1 MKMKAWINNEEIE
14 FSEGETVLQAATRAG
29 VFIPTLCAFMPLD
42 HTPGTCRMC
51 LVEISPG
58 ADGSEKQI
66 VTACTTPLVEGM
78 RVWTRTAEVR
88 RLQRMQVAWIFAD
101 HDQDCAS
108 CARYGNCELQDLAL
122 YVGLRDNT
130 CNGRFKVARPDDWS
144 ATGVVRDANKCVR
157 CCRCINVCRRVQG
170 ISALTL
176 DKIGTES
183 GVGVAGAV
191 RWAES
196 SLCVQCGQCTLVCPT
211 GALSE
216 HDQIEQVV
224 DWLDDPEIKTVVA
237 FAPAVRVTI
246 GDEFGLPAGQ
256 DTERKINTDPKRL
269 GADYVCDINWAADVT
284 IMEEGTELLHRLSTG
299 KGLPMMTSCCPGW
312 VNYVEKLHPELL
324 ENLSSTR
331 SPQGIFGSLVKTW
344 FAREHNID
352 PEKLRFISLM
362 PCTAKKDEAAR
373 EQLKKNGLP
382 DTDVV
387 LTVREFA
394 RLLHRYGINLPELPD
409 GEYDSPFMAQ
419 NSGAGAIFGVTGG
432 VMEAAVRT
440 VYHTVTGR
448 ELEGICFEPA
458 RGQDWIREAEVDL
471 GEKGRVRVAV
481 VHGLVNVPK
490 LLERIN
496 SGEARYDFVEVM
508 ACPGGCVDGG
518 GTVRSK
524 FNYLQFA
531 RDRAHGIYKIDGE
544 RKIRQSHN
552 NPDVVRLYREF
563 LEKPMS
569 EKAEELL
576 HTTYRDRKQAPRRR
590 TITEIWRDVQLG

>member
-1 MKMKAWINNEEIE
+1 MKAWINDVEIE
-14 FSEGETVLQAATRAG
+14 FTEGETVLQAATRVG
-29 VFIPTLCAFMPLD
+29 IFIPTLCAFLPLD

-58 ADGSEKQI
+58 ADGSDKQI
-66 VTACTTPLVEGM
+66 VTACTTPLTEGM
-78 RVWTRTAEVR
+78 RVQTRTAEVR
-88 RLQRMQVAWIFAD
+88 RVQRMQVAWIFAD

-122 YVGLRDNT
+122 YVGLRDNS
-130 CNGRFKVARPDDWS
+130 CNGRFTTPRPDDWS

-157 CCRCINVCRRVQG
+157 CYRCINVCRRVQG
-170 ISALTL
+170 VSALTL
-176 DKIGTES
+176 DDIGTKS
-183 GVGVAGAV
+183 GVGIAGAV
-191 RWAES
+191 RWADS
-196 SLCVQCGQCTLVCPT
+196 GLCVQCGQCTLVCPT

-216 HDQIEQVV
+216 HDQIEQAV
-224 DWLDDPEIKTVVA
+224 DWLNDPEIKTVIA

-246 GDEFGLPAGQ
+246 GDEFGLEPGTN
-256 DTERKINTDPKRL
+256 TERKIITALKRL
-269 GADYVCDINWAADVT
+269 GADYVCDINWGADVT
-284 IMEEGTELLHRLSTG
+284 VMEEGTELLHRLSTG

-312 VNYVEKLHPELL
+312 VNFVEKLHPELI

-344 FAREHNID
+344 FAKEHGID
-352 PEKLRFISLM
+352 PKKIKFISLM

-373 EQLKKNGLP
+373 DQLKKDGLP
-382 DTDVV
+382 DTDLV

-394 RLLHRYGINLPELPD
+394 RLLHRYGINFSELPEGD
-409 GEYDSPFMAQ
+409 YDSPFMAQ

-440 VYHTVTGR
+440 VYHQVTGN
-448 ELEGICFEPA
+448 ELESVAFEA
-458 RGQDWIREAEVDL
+458 VRGQEWLREATVDL
-471 GEKGRVRVAV
+471 GEKGKVRIAV
-481 VHGLVNVPK
+481 VHGLSNVEK
-490 LLERIN
+490 LLPQIK
-496 SGEARYDFVEVM
+496 SGEHHYDFIEVM

-518 GTVRSK
+518 GTIRSK

-531 RDRAHGIYKIDGE
+531 DKRAKGIYTIDSK

-552 NPDVVRLYREF
+552 NPDVVRLYKDF
-563 LEKPMS
+563 LTEPMS

-576 HTTYRDRKQAPRRR
+576 HTTYKDRKAAPRRR
-590 TITEIWRDVQLG
+590 TITEIWKDVKLG

>member
-1 MKMKAWINNEEIE
+1 MKAWINDIEIE
-14 FSEGETVLQAATRAG
+14 FTEGETVLQAASRMG
-29 VFIPTLCAFMPLD
+29 IFIPTLCAFLPLD

-58 ADGSEKQI
+58 ADGSQKQI

-78 RVWTRTAEVR
+78 RVQTRTAEVR
-88 RLQRMQVAWIFAD
+88 RIQRMQVAWIFAD

-130 CNGRFKVARPDDWS
+130 CNGRFTQKRPDDWS

-157 CCRCINVCRRVQG
+157 CGRCIEVCRSVQG

-176 DKIGTES
+176 DDIGTAS
-183 GVGVAGAV
+183 GVGVAGAT
-191 RWAES
+191 RWADS

-216 HDQIEQVV
+216 HDQIERAV
-224 DWLDDPEIKTVVA
+224 DWLNDSEIKTVVA

-256 DTERKINTDPKRL
+256 NTEKKIITALKRL
-269 GADYVCDINWAADVT
+269 GADFVCDINWAADVT
-284 IMEEGTELLHRLSTG
+284 IMEEGTELLHRLESG

-312 VNYVEKLHPELL
+312 VNFVEKLHPELID
-324 ENLSSTR
+324 NLSSTR

-344 FAREHNID
+344 FAKEHGID
-352 PEKLRFISLM
+352 PAKIRFISLM

-373 EQLKKNGLP
+373 EQLAKDGMP
-382 DTDVV
+382 DTDLV

-394 RLLHRYGINLPELPD
+394 RLLHRYGIDLTALPES
-409 GEYDSPFMAQ
+409 EYDSPFMTE
-419 NSGAGAIFGVTGG
+419 NTGAGAIFGVTGG
-432 VMEAAVRT
+432 VMEAALRT
-440 VYHTVTGR
+440 VHHAVTGK
-448 ELEGICFEPA
+448 ELEHIVFEPV
-458 RGQDWIREAEVDL
+458 RGQSWLREAEVDL
-471 GEKGRVRVAV
+471 GAKGKVKVAV
-481 VHGLVNVPK
+481 VHGLANVAR
-490 LLERIN
+490 LIERIE
-496 SGEARYDFVEVM
+496 SGEADYQFIEVM

-531 RDRAHGIYKIDGE
+531 DKRAQGIYDIDE
-544 RKIRQSHN
+544 KRPIRQSHN
-552 NPDVVRLYREF
+552 NPDVARLYKEF
-563 LEKPMS
+563 LDKPLS
-569 EKAEELL
+569 CKAEELL
-576 HTTYRDRKQAPRRR
+576 HTSYKNRKVAPRRR
-590 TITEIWRDVQLG
+590 TITEIWREVKLG